1 MTADKI
7 SKLRPR
13 DGHIFTVA
21 ELDAMG
27 LTTGKRTRLVRS
39 GAMTRALSGV
49 YVPNQ
54 WAADVCAEGDDRVR
68 EQLMV
73 RVAAALHHHPDAV
86 VSHQSAAEIHG
97 LQGGSNPA
105 RVVVTAP
112 GSHHTKG
119 PGCRIWT
126 TQLPIEDIVSVDG
139 IRVTSVLRTAIDV
152 ARTEV
157 DGRALA
163 VMDHTMRR
171 LVVQQLG
178 ELPARELRRLLARG
192 HLMEPIRES
201 LLETA
206 KALRGCIGIAK
217 ARQAIRLAHPAS
229 ESVLESI
236 SRSNMLVANLP
247 LPMIGMPVLGASGKE
262 YWADA
267 LWPDQR
273 VIGEADGAVKYQ
285 TIDDVLREKDRQDD
299 LTRAG
304 YQVVRWRWK
313 EGVVKPM
320 IMINRL
326 RPTLL

>member
-54 WAADVCAEGDDRVR
+54 WAADACAEGDDRVR
-68 EQLMV
+68 AQLMV

-86 VSHQSAAEIHG
+86 ISHQSAAEIHG

-163 VMDHTMRR
+163 VMDNTMR
-171 LVVQQLG
+171 Q
-178 ELPARELRRLLARG
+178 
-192 HLMEPIRES
+192 
-201 LLETA
+201 
-206 KALRGCIGIAK
+206 
-217 ARQAIRLAHPAS
+217 
-229 ESVLESI
+229 SI
-236 SRSNMLVANLP
+236 SRSNMFVANLP
-247 LPMIGMPVLGASGKE
+247 LPMIGMPVLGASGKK

-285 TIDDVLREKDRQDD
+285 TIDDVLNEKDRQDD

-313 EGVVKPM
+313 EGVVKPS
-320 IMINRL
+320 RSL
-326 RPTLL
+326 PAVALDGGDAKALLGVELAVQDDESTGR